1 MNKKILHSVIFALL
15 IAGLSSCSSQY
26 QLVNAKRTKQDSN
39 IQVAK
44 ANNKKVIA
52 PVTETAVDVTV
63 NNATTTVNPVAENC
77 SYATIPQ
84 NRNVTVVQP
93 IQTKQPEKVF
103 ARETIVSPK
112 SVTVTK
118 ENPVATESKA
128 TKPTKHVLK
137 HDGANQL
144 LSAIIAIFIPP
155 LGVALY
161 EGAITMNF
169 WIDLIL
175 TLLFYLPGLIYAL
188 IVILA

>member
-1 MNKKILHSVIFALL
+1 MNKKILHSAIFALF
-15 IAGLSSCSSQY
+15 IAGLSSCSSEY

-44 ANNKKVIA
+44 ANNKKITA

-63 NNATTTVNPVAENC
+63 SNTITAVNPVVENC
-77 SYATIPQ
+77 TNAKIIQ
-84 NRNVTVVQP
+84 NSAVTVVQP
-93 IQTKQPEKVF
+93 IENKQPEKVF
-103 ARETIVSPK
+103 ARTIIESPK

-118 ENPVATESKA
+118 ENPVAAENKNA
-128 TKPTKHVLK
+128 KPSKHVLK

-144 LSAIIAIFIPP
+144 LSAVIAIFIPP